1 VQGVASERHT
11 RILEQEGELN
21 LLREQIRIL
30 KEENE
35 QLKKEFEE
43 SKKSRKEL
51 TERVL
56 RLELQVDTA
65 TNKHNTL
72 ILRQIA
78 TSFQHKAAKYC
89 GVGTLGRQY
98 CITYKDLISSNKGDA
113 LTINEVATLIS
124 GKGFD
129 DTYLNSFLQDL
140 RIIGTSN
147 AHPAT
152 TYDGRTPNYD
162 ELVGIIGEIP
172 EDFEITHIVKND
184 ALKILEVVQVLTTLI
199 GATDLLESKS

>member
-1 VQGVASERHT
+1 MKERDQRIEDKKTILEEKKKLSEENDSLRSQIAEVQGVANERHS
-11 RILEQEGELN
+11 RILEQESGLN
-21 LLREQIRIL
+21 LLREQTRIL

-35 QLKKEFEE
+35 QLKKELEQL
-43 SKKSRKEL
+43 KKELEQLKKELKEL
-51 TERVL
+51 TERVR
-56 RLELQVDTA
+56 RLELQVDTV

-113 LTINEVATLIS
+113 VKINEVATLIS

-129 DTYLNSFLQDL
+129 DIYINSFLQDL
-140 RIIGTSN
+140 RIIGFSN

-152 TYDGRTPNYD
+152 TARRWQNT
-162 ELVGIIGEIP
+162 EL
-172 EDFEITHIVKND
+172 
-184 ALKILEVVQVLTTLI
+184 
-199 GATDLLESKS
+199 